1 MRHNL
6 SKVITARYIRF
17 QPTDWHEQ
25 ISMRVELYGC
35 YGKVSPQL
43 LHNFKL
49 IVSKYIIST
58 SSSGGRGGGEGTGGG
73 VKKSFSALL
82 RASVWSK
89 NNLRRVGGGGGG
101 AAPRDPPLSSD
112 PNFH

>member
-1 MRHNL
+1 
-6 SKVITARYIRF
+6 
-17 QPTDWHEQ
+17 
-25 ISMRVELYGC
+25 MRVELYGC

-49 IVSKYIIST
+49 IISKYIIST
-58 SSSGGRGGGEGTGGG
+58 SSSGGRGGGGCEGNGGG

-89 NNLRRVGGGGGG
+89 NNLRRVGGLPGI
-101 AAPRDPPLSSD
+101 R
-112 PNFH
+112 H

>member
-1 MRHNL
+1 
-6 SKVITARYIRF
+6 
-17 QPTDWHEQ
+17 
-25 ISMRVELYGC
+25 MRVELYGC

-49 IVSKYIIST
+49 IISEYIIST
-58 SSSGGRGGGEGTGGG
+58 SSSGGRGGAGGEGNGGG

-89 NNLRRVGGGGGG
+89 NNLRRVGSPGS
-101 AAPRDPPLSSD
+101 ATELRPQFPLT
-112 PNFH
+112 NLLTLVNHIVE

>member
-1 MRHNL
+1 
-6 SKVITARYIRF
+6 
-17 QPTDWHEQ
+17 
-25 ISMRVELYGC
+25 MRVELYGC

-58 SSSGGRGGGEGTGGG
+58 SSSGGRGGGRGEGTGGG

-89 NNLRRVGGGGGG
+89 NNLRRVGGGGVSPGS
-101 AAPRDPPLSSD
+101 ATELRPQFPLT
-112 PNFH
+112 NLLTLVNHIVE

>member
-1 MRHNL
+1 
-6 SKVITARYIRF
+6 
-17 QPTDWHEQ
+17 
-25 ISMRVELYGC
+25 MRVELYGC

-49 IVSKYIIST
+49 IISKYIITT
-58 SSSGGRGGGEGTGGG
+58 SSSGGRGGGGEGNGGG

-89 NNLRRVGGGGGG
+89 NNLRRVGGGSPGS
-101 AAPRDPPLSSD
+101 ATELRPQFPLT
-112 PNFH
+112 NLLTLVNHIVE

>member
-1 MRHNL
+1 
-6 SKVITARYIRF
+6 
-17 QPTDWHEQ
+17 
-25 ISMRVELYGC
+25 MRVELYGC

-49 IVSKYIIST
+49 IISKYIIST
-58 SSSGGRGGGEGTGGG
+58 SSSGGRGGGGEGNGGG

-89 NNLRRVGGGGGG
+89 NNLRRVGEGGRGGSPG
-101 AAPRDPPLSSD
+101 SATELRPQFPLT
-112 PNFH
+112 NLLTLVNHIVE

>member
-1 MRHNL
+1 
-6 SKVITARYIRF
+6 
-17 QPTDWHEQ
+17 
-25 ISMRVELYGC
+25 MRVELYGC

-49 IVSKYIIST
+49 IISKYIITT
-58 SSSGGRGGGEGTGGG
+58 SSSGGRGGGGKGNGGG

-89 NNLRRVGGGGGG
+89 NNLRRVGRGGGGV
-101 AAPRDPPLSSD
+101 PRDPPLSSD

>member
-58 SSSGGRGGGEGTGGG
+58 SSSGGRGGGGAKGLG
-73 VKKSFSALL
+73 V
-82 RASVWSK
+82 VSK
-89 NNLRRVGGGGGG
+89 NLFRPFFGPQFG
-101 AAPRDPPLSSD
+101 LKII
-112 PNFH
+112 

>member
-1 MRHNL
+1 
-6 SKVITARYIRF
+6 
-17 QPTDWHEQ
+17 
-25 ISMRVELYGC
+25 MRVELYGC

-49 IVSKYIIST
+49 IISKYIIST
-58 SSSGGRGGGEGTGGG
+58 SSSGGRGEGGEGNVGG

-89 NNLRRVGGGGGG
+89 NNLRRVGGGGGLPG
-101 AAPRDPPLSSD
+101 IRP
-112 PNFH
+112 